1 MQVFSLIRKIKI
13 VRPLM
18 IDDEVPIIVERNCL
32 HFEEVESDIH
42 SISSNLPIPILF
54 ENCDDTKD
62 SNSVNIKT
70 HLEKVDITS
79 NPISDISDS
88 IDFTIVLVL
97 LVTGNMKE
105 QIQKVLIIIR
115 ALSSMKIPWIH
126 RGLVLVKLF

>member
-13 VRPLM
+13 VHPLM

-42 SISSNLPIPILF
+42 SIYSNLPIPILF

-79 NPISDISDS
+79 NPISDIPDS

-126 RGLVLVKLF
+126 RGLVQVKLF

>member
-1 MQVFSLIRKIKI
+1 
-13 VRPLM
+13 M

>member
-1 MQVFSLIRKIKI
+1 M
-13 VRPLM
+13 
-18 IDDEVPIIVERNCL
+18 